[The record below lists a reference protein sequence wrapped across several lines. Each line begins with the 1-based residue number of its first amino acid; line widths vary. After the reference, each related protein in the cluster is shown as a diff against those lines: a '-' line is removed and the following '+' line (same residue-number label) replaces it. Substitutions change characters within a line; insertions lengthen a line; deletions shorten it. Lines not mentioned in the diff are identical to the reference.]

1 MTAPPGAKGALINFG
16 TWQSAIYGFAMAHE
30 LKDLRKKLFPD
41 RLPALKPRLTS
52 RGVLH
57 KSEEVKIGRFM
68 NFEPINKG
76 IAEGG
81 AQWIILNNFVQFQR
95 FLWF

>member
-41 RLPALKPRLTS
+41 RLPQLKPRLTS

-57 KSEEVKIGRFM
+57 KSEEVSQWAEAGFFKSPLTD
-68 NFEPINKG
+68 FE
-76 IAEGG
+76 A
-81 AQWIILNNFVQFQR
+81 LF
-95 FLWF
+95 